1 MHIPLLSPLY
11 SPYTRPQSAAYPL
24 GEEAILANIT
34 EIDGTAKA
42 TQKGTK
48 QKKEEEPRRVFS
60 ARVRQGETGREGGR
74 EGERERENVAEW
86 RLCKCSSQC
95 PRVVVMCAAQ
105 RSARAPAS
113 SLSSRR
119 VQRPIRVSLSRSLL
133 VSLSLSLS
141 LGVCVRALIARL
153 NAATEAAFTKYG
165 QNWGWWQR
173 RRQRRRLRHR

>member
-1 MHIPLLSPLY
+1 MSCAHLTPSMHIPLLPPLH
-11 SPYTRPQSAAYPL
+11 SPYARPQSAAYPL

-48 QKKEEEPRRVFS
+48 QQKEEEPRRIFS
-60 ARVRQGETGREGGR
+60 AR

-133 VSLSLSLS
+133 VSLSLSRS
-141 LGVCVRALIARL
+141 LWECVCAL
-153 NAATEAAFTKYG
+153 
-165 QNWGWWQR
+165 
-173 RRQRRRLRHR
+173 